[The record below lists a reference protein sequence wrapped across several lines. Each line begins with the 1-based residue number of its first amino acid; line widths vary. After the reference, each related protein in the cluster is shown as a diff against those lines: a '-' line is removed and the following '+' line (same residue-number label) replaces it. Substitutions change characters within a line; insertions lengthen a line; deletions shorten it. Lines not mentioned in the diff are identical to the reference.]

1 MYPSGYNV
9 LFLLKVITFMKKVL
23 RWLFRILFPDLID
36 QYKRDLHQEFRAYQT
51 KLRQRNEV
59 IELKRYIGEPVIC
72 IDRSTCD
79 LMIGLALGYKKTRK
93 ETDADSEVFTLTIHD
108 YLTDREYQVDGI
120 VFIYTED
127 RLKLLAEMSQ
137 NLRYKL
143 FINTR
148 EKRDLLDTQVLS
160 GVLRLVQERLLRSG
174 FVNYMN

>member
-1 MYPSGYNV
+1 
-9 LFLLKVITFMKKVL
+9 MKRLL
-23 RWLFRILFPDLID
+23 RWLFNLLFPELID
-36 QYKRDLHQEFRAYQT
+36 QYKQDIRQEFRAYQN
-51 KLRQRNEV
+51 KLRQKNE
-59 IELKRYIGEPVIC
+59 ISELKRYIGEPVIC
-72 IDRSTCD
+72 IDRVTCD
-79 LMIGLALGYKKTRK
+79 LMIGLALGYKKVRK
-93 ETDADSEVFTLTIHD
+93 ETESEVFTLTIHD
-108 YLTDREYQVDGI
+108 YLTDREFQVDGI

-174 FVNYMN
+174 FVNYMH